1 MSKIKTRAFDV
12 ANYLRNEEDI
22 AEYLRITLAEGDAID
37 LEEALDDIAR
47 ARGMT
52 HLYPCRTHESTQ
64 GFAAL
69 LEVIRSLGY
78 QLAIVPSHSIAST
91 SPRLA

>member
-1 MSKIKTRAFDV
+1 MSKIKTRPFDM
-12 ANYLRNEEDI
+12 ANYLQNESDI
-22 AEYLRITLAEGDAID
+22 AEYLRQTLEEGDAVE

-52 HLYPCRTHESTQ
+52 HLYPCRTHESAQ
-64 GFAAL
+64 GFTAL

>member
-47 ARGMT
+47 ARGMAS
-52 HLYPCRTHESTQ
+52 LCQNRTNERPQSFDT
-64 GFAAL
+64 L
-69 LEVIRSLGY
+69 LGVIRSLGY
-78 QLAIVPSHSIAST
+78 QLAIVPSHSLSH
-91 SPRLA
+91 

>member
-22 AEYLRITLAEGDAID
+22 AEYLRITLAEGDAVD

-52 HLYPCRTHESTQ
+52 PLCQNRTNERPQSFDTLLGVICKSLYVT
-64 GFAAL
+64 
-69 LEVIRSLGY
+69 
-78 QLAIVPSHSIAST
+78 
-91 SPRLA
+91 